1 MSSPQVATG
10 DRIIDPMIALAGCST
25 RQHIVVAGSKS
36 LELMLELHRR
46 GYLRATAAANCGH
59 PTGQYE
65 VALVDWRRR
74 TLRTLN
80 TTMDW
85 LTKFLNP
92 FAVLVVWVDAQ
103 KPAAT
108 ESLRALV
115 AKRGFVIENSIVH
128 ESGCALLARRSQ
140 TYPTQKAA

>member
-1 MSSPQVATG
+1 MSSPQIATG
-10 DRIIDPMIALAGCST
+10 DRITDPMIALAGCST
-25 RQHIVVAGSKS
+25 RQRIVVAGSKS

-46 GYLRATAAANCGH
+46 GYLRAAAAANCGR

-74 TLRTLN
+74 TLHTLN

-115 AKRGFVIENSIVH
+115 AKRGFVIEHSIVH

-140 TYPTQKAA
+140 TYPAQKAA